1 MIREGDIEGAAA
13 SWGCGAAERAT
24 RGVVG
29 GRSCQ
34 EKRVSEENLRRK
46 LWEENMEEI
55 FWEEQ
60 INTNKYQ

>member
-24 RGVVG
+24 RGVEG

-46 LWEENMEEI
+46 LWEEI
-55 FWEEQ
+55 FWEEA